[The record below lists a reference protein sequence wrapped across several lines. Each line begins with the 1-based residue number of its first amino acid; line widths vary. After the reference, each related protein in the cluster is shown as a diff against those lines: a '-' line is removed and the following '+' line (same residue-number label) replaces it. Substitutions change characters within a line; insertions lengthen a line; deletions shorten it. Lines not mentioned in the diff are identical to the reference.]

1 MNRLR
6 TFIAIDAEGGL
17 HKVAE
22 YPVTN
27 RRQTRDQATPR
38 VPSMKSG
45 SAYFRVD
52 EAHPAVETTT
62 GEIFCRKFGFLR
74 PKR

>member
-1 MNRLR
+1 
-6 TFIAIDAEGGL
+6 
-17 HKVAE
+17 
-22 YPVTN
+22 
-27 RRQTRDQATPR
+27 
-38 VPSMKSG
+38 MKSG